1 MTINKLVLGL
11 FISVLVL
18 LPFSRLSEL
27 PILILAIIGIH
38 GLYVNWR
45 ELKSNRKFRILSTVF
60 SCYFLLIMVSA
71 IDSYWFNKTIGVG
84 FASIRFYLATIALVL
99 YFETKYKGLLIKT
112 IAAIVMFWAFD
123 ALFQYFVGVDLIG
136 RSSYTGRLNGIF
148 GEHHVK
154 LGPVLALLMPIVMIA
169 LNNQHSFIR
178 WLSIIVLILTI
189 ILSGSRSAWIMML
202 FVLLAY
208 WLHHVKHRR
217 FLLLFKSAIIA
228 SIMVATLWL
237 TSLDFQQRIE
247 RSLTVFSGTHSG
259 IDFALANRLPIWL
272 TSFEMIQQHP
282 INGIGAHAFR
292 KAYSQFASV
301 DDVWLQQG
309 GIALHTHHWILEI
322 VTETGI
328 IGLILMGF
336 AIYNLLQFIR
346 KNSKEHYIWAFW
358 IAILS
363 AFLPI
368 TSTFSLFASFW
379 SICIWLCGAGLIM
392 VSKDND

>member
-1 MTINKLVLGL
+1 MIMNRVVLGL
-11 FISVLVL
+11 FISVLLL

-27 PILILAIIGIH
+27 PILILAVIGIH
-38 GLYVNWR
+38 GLYSNWS
-45 ELKSNRKFRILSTVF
+45 ELKYSRKFRILSIVF
-60 SCYFLLIMVSA
+60 SCYFVLIMVSA

-84 FASIRFYLATIALVL
+84 IASIRFYLATISLIL
-99 YFETKYKGLLIKT
+99 YFKFNHRSLLLKI
-112 IAAIVMFWAFD
+112 IAAIILFWTFD
-123 ALFQYFVGVDLIG
+123 AIFQYFVGVDLIG

-154 LGPVLALLMPIVMIA
+154 LGPVLALFMPIVMIA
-169 LNNQHSFIR
+169 LNKQHSIIR
-178 WLSIIVLILTI
+178 WFSIMVLILTI

-202 FVLLAY
+202 FVLLTY
-208 WLHHVKHRR
+208 WFHHVKHRR

-228 SIMVATLWL
+228 SVMVVCLWF
-237 TSLDFQQRIE
+237 TSSDFQQRIE
-247 RSLTVFSGTHSG
+247 RSLTVFKGTQSG

-272 TSFEMIQQHP
+272 ASFEMIQQHP
-282 INGIGAHAFR
+282 VNGVGAHAFR
-292 KAYSQFASV
+292 KAYPQFASV

-309 GIALHTHHWILEI
+309 GSALHAHHWVLEI
-322 VTETGI
+322 ATETGI
-328 IGLILMGF
+328 IGLILLGF
-336 AIYNLLQFIR
+336 AIYKLFR
-346 KNSKEHYIWAFW
+346 FVSNSNKEHYIWAFW

-392 VSKDND
+392 VSKGDD